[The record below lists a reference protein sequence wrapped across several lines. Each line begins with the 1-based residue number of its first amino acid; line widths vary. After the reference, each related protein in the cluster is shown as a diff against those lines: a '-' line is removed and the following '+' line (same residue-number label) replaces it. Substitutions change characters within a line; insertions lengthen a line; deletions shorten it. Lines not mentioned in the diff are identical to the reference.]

1 MSKAD
6 VTILLV
12 RILCVCF
19 VCVFELQEHMGLV
32 EQQMKGLQ
40 AALEAGAASS
50 AALEA
55 TNATLI
61 AERTAAGTGE
71 GVYCRPRCR
80 LWPSTALHTAQH
92 RVMVHMAYWQ
102 LGT

>member
-1 MSKAD
+1 
-6 VTILLV
+6 
-12 RILCVCF
+12 
-19 VCVFELQEHMGLV
+19 MGLV

-80 LWPSTALHTAQH
+80 LWPSTALLSAQH
-92 RVMVHMAYWQ
+92 RVMVQMAYWQ